1 MTTIDRVSELE
12 VKWSQVN
19 TSVIRESLIA
29 GAIILAVALPGL
41 IANVY
46 VIYILLKRRF
56 KNWMPSVPY
65 YGMLMSKCLAD
76 LIILL
81 IYVCFCAPVILLR
94 HFTYESVEERIVR
107 WLRQFGYFAGL
118 GQVVLIALNRY
129 NGICCPKNYKSLFS
143 PKRTII
149 MIFSGW
155 LFGFAMSAPFLSSTC
170 HYHFL
175 TNMFVWGFLLQYPSS
190 VWFIGIDVFIH
201 LVALIT
207 LCILY
212 TFMLQKLKLSS
223 RRFLNRSKELSKR
236 RLVIQAQLTLDAIA
250 MNLSLLVVW
259 IAFYTLPLITLNKWC
274 LLINSCLAILNSSI
288 FALLNLLF
296 KRTMH
301 QQQLRRIKKV
311 KNTQFS
317 NLQDRNQL
325 TTVGMLY
332 FESSMQLM
340 RCFPLYNDSSFVY
353 PDADSP
359 SDGNNNHEDIPIGK
373 LS

>member
-1 MTTIDRVSELE
+1 MIMQNNTTTLLSLLKVQLHF
-12 VKWSQVN
+12 
-19 TSVIRESLIA
+19 RESLIA
-29 GAIILAVALPGL
+29 GVIILAVALPGL

-65 YGMLMSKCLAD
+65 YGMLMSKCLSD

-81 IYVCFCAPVILLR
+81 IYICYCAPVILLR
-94 HFTYESVEERIVR
+94 HFTYESIEERIVR

-118 GQVVLIALNRY
+118 GQVILIALNRY

-143 PKRTII
+143 PKRTVI

-155 LFGFAMSAPFLSSTC
+155 LFGFAISAPFLSSMC

-190 VWFIGIDVFIH
+190 VWFIGVDVFIH
-201 LVALIT
+201 LLALIT

-236 RLVIQAQLTLDAIA
+236 RLVIQAQLTLEAVA

-296 KRTMH
+296 KRTLH
-301 QQQLRRIKKV
+301 RQQLRRIKKV
-311 KNTQFS
+311 KNAQFS
-317 NLQDRNQL
+317 NIQDRNQL